1 MDVIITY
8 TKRIIKVFENASNL
22 EKEKVRLYWHD
33 PSKSFVTYIMYIK
46 ILLVDVWPIEY
57 IYIYIYHS

>member
-22 EKEKVRLYWHD
+22 EKEKVRLY
-33 PSKSFVTYIMYIK
+33 
-46 ILLVDVWPIEY
+46 
-57 IYIYIYHS
+57 